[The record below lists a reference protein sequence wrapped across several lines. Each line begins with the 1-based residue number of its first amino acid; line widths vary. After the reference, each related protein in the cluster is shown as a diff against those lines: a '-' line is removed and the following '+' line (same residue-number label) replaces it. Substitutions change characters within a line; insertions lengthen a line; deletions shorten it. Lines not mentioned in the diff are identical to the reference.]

1 MHATVLYN
9 FNYRRTANDLLKVNA
24 AKSFEDESIM
34 TVSRI
39 VEQKEVFEKRF
50 KYRKDQTESSY
61 EESTF
66 TSSEEVRRKVV
77 RYSPAAAHQVSC
89 LKRFESCLQHKQV
102 GMKKVH
108 KLILGVV

>member
-1 MHATVLYN
+1 MN
-9 FNYRRTANDLLKVNA
+9 FYRKTANDLLKLST

-66 TSSEEVRRKVV
+66 TSSEEVHRKVV
-77 RYSPAAAHQVSC
+77 KYSPAAAHQ
-89 LKRFESCLQHKQV
+89 ESVAPISTFKQ
-102 GMKKVH
+102 
-108 KLILGVV
+108 IICP